1 MFQQNHE
8 SNPETET
15 KNGYEKDKTGGG
27 GEREGQERKVPREL
41 SLEQREVV

>member
-15 KNGYEKDKTGGG
+15 KNGYEKDKTWEGMREKDRR
-27 GEREGQERKVPREL
+27 ERYREN
-41 SLEQREVV
+41 SVWSRGR